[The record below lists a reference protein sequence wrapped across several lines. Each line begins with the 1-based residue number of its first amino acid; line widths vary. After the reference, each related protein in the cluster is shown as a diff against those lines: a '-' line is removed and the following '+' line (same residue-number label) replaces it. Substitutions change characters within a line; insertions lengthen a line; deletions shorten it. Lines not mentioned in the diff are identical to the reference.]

1 MEAMRQNKIPVGD
14 VTALTARQLQSLG
27 DESISARLKETWG
40 DVRSTEKTR
49 AKQIASLEK
58 SLTQDVIGK
67 ADMARGAALY
77 KQHCANCHRFFGEG
91 GKIGPDITGAQ
102 RNNVRYLLDNIVD
115 PSASVARDYR
125 MQVIITDDGRVI
137 SGLVEDESE
146 RTVTVV
152 NATDR
157 IVIFRNEIESQTQS
171 AVSIMPTGLLERLND
186 REIRD
191 LIGYLQR

>member
-1 MEAMRQNKIPVGD
+1 MKLRHVLTAFLVTCLLLLCSQGQAQ
-14 VTALTARQLQSLG
+14 VTATG
-27 DESISARLKETWG
+27 DG
-40 DVRSTEKTR
+40 D
-49 AKQIASLEK
+49 
-58 SLTQDVIGK
+58 
-67 ADMARGAALY
+67 
-77 KQHCANCHRFFGEG
+77 
-91 GKIGPDITGAQ
+91 PDFAGAQ
-102 RNNVRYLLDNIVD
+102 RNDVRCLLDNIVD

-157 IVIFRNEIESQTQS
+157 IVISRNEIESQTQS